1 MGRWPTGKCTARL
14 THIFLNCVTPS
25 IPDFSSLARARAVS
39 CSCARR
45 PPRACASARA
55 TPLPARNLEV
65 EEMRVRLHC
74 RQRGR
79 HSSMMGRQRVGVPRD
94 WLALLGAVAI
104 SFAPASHSSCSFEP
118 IGCYK
123 DQGTPRTFR
132 FHLDGCPTAAAWGS
146 PEPPTASPAPKCD
159 PKRVSIEYCASECAQ
174 WNPWAG
180 STEFFIGLESGI
192 GVDGARPDYA
202 ECLCDDVAHGPEA
215 AQILAEQP
223 ATSAIQCPAKCPGA
237 EPGGV
242 DHCGGAPGTWALNV
256 YKVNCS
262 AAWGLAFLVT
272 LGVGCAFYVA
282 GGVVWSVRVHGAR
295 PELLAHPHFVHWGQ
309 VAGLVQDGIKFA
321 SAQLKKQSAG
331 LHAPLAAS
339 ATSDSAASVGTERT
353 GDVPPP
359 TVASDDSSDGA
370 DELVE

>member
-1 MGRWPTGKCTARL
+1 MNKPCQYSRFLQSGARP
-14 THIFLNCVTPS
+14 NRARS
-25 IPDFSSLARARAVS
+25 AARAR
-39 CSCARR
+39 R
-45 PPRACASARA
+45 PA
-55 TPLPARNLEV
+55 PLPAGRQLPLRFGWREPILHYIGTVV
-65 EEMRVRLHC
+65 EEMRVTRLHC

-192 GVDGARPDYA
+192 GVDGARP
-202 ECLCDDVAHGPEA
+202 H
-215 AQILAEQP
+215 
-223 ATSAIQCPAKCPGA
+223 
-237 EPGGV
+237 
-242 DHCGGAPGTWALNV
+242 
-256 YKVNCS
+256 
-262 AAWGLAFLVT
+262 
-272 LGVGCAFYVA
+272 
-282 GGVVWSVRVHGAR
+282 
-295 PELLAHPHFVHWGQ
+295 
-309 VAGLVQDGIKFA
+309 
-321 SAQLKKQSAG
+321 
-331 LHAPLAAS
+331 
-339 ATSDSAASVGTERT
+339 
-353 GDVPPP
+353 
-359 TVASDDSSDGA
+359 
-370 DELVE
+370 